1 MYVMDPATR
10 ILFYLFIIT
19 SMLGVGLKVRGDEV
33 LSALKA
39 KGLMVRAL
47 LANFVL
53 IPAFGIFC
61 ARIIPMKPELSM
73 TLIIL
78 ACAPGGLSAL
88 QFLTKAKDE
97 ESLSYVGGIVI
108 VISLLAIFI
117 SPAMMALAL
126 PKEMSLTTPYTQAFL
141 FLLVFLLA
149 PLLLGVFVHQKAR
162 TIAPKLAKIISLI
175 GTLAFVVV
183 IVMTLSMTKEAKAT
197 IGKWGI
203 LGMLL
208 FILFAMFVGW
218 LMGGP
223 RKETRPLLATA
234 SSMRFVALGLAIAVR
249 SFPEAGLEY
258 PLVAFASLM
267 IPANMILTVI
277 TVIRSKRAQKRALKA
292 RA

>member
-1 MYVMDPATR
+1 MYVMDPLAR
-10 ILFYLFIIT
+10 SFFYLFIIA

-33 LSALKA
+33 LGALKS
-39 KGLMVRAL
+39 KGLMTRAL
-47 LANFVL
+47 LANFVI
-53 IPAFGIFC
+53 IPAFGILC
-61 ARIIPMKPELSM
+61 ARIIPMKPELAM
-73 TLIIL
+73 TLVIL

-97 ESLSYVGGIVI
+97 ESLSFVGGIAI
-108 VISLLAIFI
+108 VISFLAIFI

-126 PKEMSLTTPYTQAFL
+126 PQEMSLTTPYARAFV
-141 FLLVFLLA
+141 FLLVFLLV
-149 PLLLGVFVHQKAR
+149 PLLLGVFMNQRAR
-162 TIAPKLAKIISLI
+162 TIAPKLAKIIALI

-197 IGKWGI
+197 VGKWGI
-203 LGMLL
+203 LGMLV
-208 FILFAMFVGW
+208 FILFTMAIGW

-234 SSMRFVALGLAIAVR
+234 SSMRFVALGLAISVR

-267 IPANMILTVI
+267 IPANTILTVI
-277 TVIRSKRAQKRALKA
+277 TNIRSRKA
-292 RA
+292 KKVN

>member
-1 MYVMDPATR
+1 MDPATR

>member
-1 MYVMDPATR
+1 MYVMDPVTR

-33 LSALKA
+33 LSALKS

-47 LANFVL
+47 LTNFVL
-53 IPAFGIFC
+53 IPAFGILC
-61 ARIIPMKPELSM
+61 ARIIPMKPELAM
-73 TLIIL
+73 TLVIL

-88 QFLTKAKDE
+88 QFLTKAKDK
-97 ESLSYVGGIVI
+97 ESLSFVGGIVI
-108 VISLLAIFI
+108 VLSLLAIFI

-126 PKEMSLTTPYTQAFL
+126 PREMSLTTPYTQAFL

-183 IVMTLSMTKEAKAT
+183 IVMTLSMTKQAKVT

-208 FILFAMFVGW
+208 FILFAMLVGW

-277 TVIRSKRAQKRALKA
+277 TMIRSKRAQKKSA
-292 RA
+292 

>member
-1 MYVMDPATR
+1 MYVMEPLTR
-10 ILFYLFIIT
+10 SFFYLFIIA

-53 IPAFGIFC
+53 IPAFGILC

-108 VISLLAIFI
+108 VLSLLAIFI

-149 PLLLGVFVHQKAR
+149 PLLLGVFIHQKAR
-162 TIAPKLAKIISLI
+162 TIAPKLAKIIALI

-183 IVMTLSMTKEAKAT
+183 IVMTLSMTKEAKAA

-203 LGMLL
+203 LGMLV

-277 TVIRSKRAQKRALKA
+277 TVIRSKRAQKRAIKA